1 MFLFFEKVYRIN
13 SLLFGLLYSQKK
25 FRLMVYVPFYKMK
38 NFQKKILKKN
48 SEEGGCLEMGC
59 VEGDG
64 GLWMVK
70 QGYRVEC
77 SAVATLRDVRL
88 FRCKRF
94 EGDVSVIGRIGTFT
108 KKGLLFRLR
117 SYCFGSLYR
126 E

>member
-1 MFLFFEKVYRIN
+1 
-13 SLLFGLLYSQKK
+13 
-25 FRLMVYVPFYKMK
+25 MVYVPFYKMK

>member
-1 MFLFFEKVYRIN
+1 MF
-13 SLLFGLLYSQKK
+13 
-25 FRLMVYVPFYKMK
+25 
-38 NFQKKILKKN
+38 
-48 SEEGGCLEMGC
+48 GGGS

-70 QGYRVEC
+70 QGYRVEG

-94 EGDVSVIGRIGTFT
+94 EGVVSVIGRIGTVR
-108 KKGLLFRLR
+108 KKGVFFRLR
-117 SYCFGSLYR
+117 SCCFGSLYR

>member
-1 MFLFFEKVYRIN
+1 
-13 SLLFGLLYSQKK
+13 
-25 FRLMVYVPFYKMK
+25 
-38 NFQKKILKKN
+38 
-48 SEEGGCLEMGC
+48 MGC

-70 QGYRVEC
+70 QGYRVEG

-94 EGDVSVIGRIGTFT
+94 EGIIPVKVEIGTYE
-108 KKGLLFRLR
+108 KKGVFFRLR

-126 E
+126 EGIKNKGNIIQQRKNRGKNIRFSMLKSYVI

>member
-1 MFLFFEKVYRIN
+1 MF
-13 SLLFGLLYSQKK
+13 
-25 FRLMVYVPFYKMK
+25 
-38 NFQKKILKKN
+38 
-48 SEEGGCLEMGC
+48 GGGS

-70 QGYRVEC
+70 QGHRVEGLT
-77 SAVATLRDVRL
+77 VATLRDVRL

-94 EGDVSVIGRIGTFT
+94 EGCLSRNGRIGTFT

-126 E
+126 EGMKNKGNIIQ

>member
-1 MFLFFEKVYRIN
+1 M
-13 SLLFGLLYSQKK
+13 
-25 FRLMVYVPFYKMK
+25 
-38 NFQKKILKKN
+38 KKN

-94 EGDVSVIGRIGTFT
+94 EGILSAVGGIGTFT
-108 KKGLLFRLR
+108 KKGLFFVSVPVVLEV
-117 SYCFGSLYR
+117 YTGSSKEQR
-126 E
+126 EHYPTKGKQG

>member
-1 MFLFFEKVYRIN
+1 MF
-13 SLLFGLLYSQKK
+13 
-25 FRLMVYVPFYKMK
+25 
-38 NFQKKILKKN
+38 
-48 SEEGGCLEMGC
+48 GGGS

-70 QGYRVEC
+70 HGYRVEG

-94 EGDVSVIGRIGTFT
+94 EGTFPVIGRIGTFT

-126 E
+126 EGMKNKGNIIQ

>member
-1 MFLFFEKVYRIN
+1 MF
-13 SLLFGLLYSQKK
+13 
-25 FRLMVYVPFYKMK
+25 
-38 NFQKKILKKN
+38 
-48 SEEGGCLEMGC
+48 GGRS

-70 QGYRVEC
+70 QGCRVEG

-94 EGDVSVIGRIGTFT
+94 EGTFPVIGRIGTFT

-126 E
+126 EGMKNKGNIIQQGENRGKNIRFSMLKSYVI

>member
-1 MFLFFEKVYRIN
+1 MF
-13 SLLFGLLYSQKK
+13 
-25 FRLMVYVPFYKMK
+25 
-38 NFQKKILKKN
+38 
-48 SEEGGCLEMGC
+48 GGGS

-77 SAVATLRDVRL
+77 LTVATLRDVRL

-94 EGDVSVIGRIGTFT
+94 ERCLFSDWKDRNGL
-108 KKGLLFRLR
+108 KKGSLFSSR

-126 E
+126 EQGTKEHQPTKGNRGKNIRFSMLKSYVI